1 MFFQSETWCYSYTF
15 SFVVFESKNMF
26 GLFLYADRSS
36 HDIVQ
41 DVLC

>member
-1 MFFQSETWCYSYTF
+1 MLFLYIFIVIFQS
-15 SFVVFESKNMF
+15 KHMF
-26 GLFLYADRSS
+26 GLFLHADRSG